1 MTIDPIYNH
10 EFGNK
15 TNYGIESD
23 AVRYTWAAY
32 YLFVIASSWIGDS
45 IILVASIK
53 YKAIKLHR
61 VVVGIIQH
69 IAVCDL
75 MLATVNALV
84 RFVSLIAER
93 WVFGRSLCYVAT
105 YVHYFTKSA
114 SIFLICAMAT
124 FKVLLLKYPLT
135 FRTTSRGAAHRICAL
150 CWVAALILPGAHLI
164 VDSTDEFFN
173 YVIYQCYFG
182 FTKTD
187 IWSYLRPLLGC
198 LIILP
203 PSVTI
208 VAASIYL
215 LVIANRVA
223 RAGKTS
229 LNWQGTVT
237 IILTAGIYILSYL
250 PYFVSLIIES
260 LVDEETARG
269 EAFIAFYRIALTLL
283 SFNTFSNFFVYC
295 LAVHSFRSFV
305 SSKIFRTK
313 QTEKGMESY
322 FENYLSLDI
331 YLRFTQ

>member
-1 MTIDPIYNH
+1 MTSGTIYDH
-10 EFGNK
+10 EFANEK
-15 TNYGIESD
+15 YGIDSD

-75 MLATVNALV
+75 MLATVNALI
-84 RFVSLIAER
+84 RFVSLIAED

-124 FKVLLLKYPLT
+124 FKVLLLKFPLT
-135 FRTTSRGAAHRICAL
+135 FRTTSTGAAHRICAL

-182 FTKTD
+182 FTSP

-260 LVDEETARG
+260 LVDKDTARG
-269 EAFIAFYRIALTLL
+269 EAFITFYRIALTLL

-305 SSKIFRTK
+305 SSKIFCRTK
-313 QTEKGMESY
+313 QTEKGMKSK
-322 FENYLSLDI
+322 FENYLTLEI